1 MSKLSDICDRYRVQP
16 GSRARLKHW
25 DPDDDSVTDG
35 DKARGVH
42 WREQLSSRLDELQDL
57 LYAQKKHRVLLILQG
72 MDTSGKDSTIRRVFH
87 TVDPLGVRVAN
98 FRAPTADEQARDY
111 LWRVH
116 RNVPADGEIVIFNRS
131 HYEDVLV
138 PRARGQQS
146 RREQQRRLGHI
157 ADFERMLSD
166 EGTTIMKCYLHISRD
181 EQRRRLQDRLDDP
194 TKHWKF
200 DYSDIREREY
210 WDEYIAAY
218 EDALTATSLP
228 HAPWYVIPANH
239 KWVRDLIVSAILVD
253 TLKGLRM
260 RYPPPPEGLD
270 QVKLD

>member
-1 MSKLSDICDRYRVQP
+1 MSKLSDISDRYRIAP
-16 GSRARLKHW
+16 GSRVRLTRW
-25 DPDDDSVTDG
+25 DPGDKWVTDG
-35 DKARGVH
+35 DKAQGVH
-42 WREQLSSRLDELQDL
+42 RREQLAERLNELQDL
-57 LYAQKKHRVLLILQG
+57 LYAQKKHRILLILQG

-87 TVDPLGVRVAN
+87 TIDPLGVRVAN
-98 FRAPTADEQARDY
+98 FRAPSTEEQARDY

-116 RNVPADGEIVIFNRS
+116 RKVPANGEIVIFNRS

-138 PRARGQQS
+138 PRARGHQS

-166 EGTTIMKCYLHISRD
+166 EGTTIIKCYLHISID
-181 EQRRRLQDRLDDP
+181 EQRQRLQDRLDDP

-210 WDEYIAAY
+210 WDAYIKAY
-218 EDALTATSLP
+218 QDAMTVTSLP

-239 KWVRDLIVSAILVD
+239 KWVRDLIVTTILVD
-253 TLKGLRM
+253 TLTRLRM
-260 RYPPPPEGLD
+260 HYPPAPEGLD